1 MIHAENRLA
10 PRMVLIITNH
20 EYRRKLEQTFQNF
33 RIPIYYQCQGHG
45 TAPSEM
51 LDIFGLSGSGRLL
64 TIGCCRNFSC
74 ATCLT
79 RCSSAS
85 RCTNAAAASC

>member
-1 MIHAENRLA
+1 
-10 PRMVLIITNH
+10 MVLIITNH

-51 LDIFGLSGSGRLL
+51 LDLFDRD
-64 TIGCCRNFSC
+64 
-74 ATCLT
+74 A
-79 RCSSAS
+79 AEVS
-85 RCTNAAAASC
+85 RARPA

>member
-1 MIHAENRLA
+1 MIHSENRLA

-33 RIPIYYQCQGHG
+33 RIPIYYQCQGYG

-51 LDIFGLSGSGRLL
+51 LDIFGLSGSSRLL
-64 TIGCCRNFSC
+64 TIGCCRSFSC
-74 ATCLT
+74 ATCSA

>member
-51 LDIFGLSGSGRLL
+51 LDIFGLSGSGRLRHF
-64 TIGCCRNFSC
+64 CVC
-74 ATCLT
+74 AHIPPKT
-79 RCSSAS
+79 A
-85 RCTNAAAASC
+85 NPKEK

>member
-45 TAPSEM
+45 K
-51 LDIFGLSGSGRLL
+51 IGR
-64 TIGCCRNFSC
+64 
-74 ATCLT
+74 AHV
-79 RCSSAS
+79 
-85 RCTNAAAASC
+85 

>member
-1 MIHAENRLA
+1 MIHSENRLA

-33 RIPIYYQCQGHG
+33 RIPIYYQCQGYG

-51 LDIFGLSGSGRLL
+51 LDIFGLSGS
-64 TIGCCRNFSC
+64 CRSFSF

>member
-45 TAPSEM
+45 TAPS
-51 LDIFGLSGSGRLL
+51 LSGKADGGVR
-64 TIGCCRNFSC
+64 RDD
-74 ATCLT
+74 
-79 RCSSAS
+79 
-85 RCTNAAAASC
+85 

>member
-33 RIPIYYQCQGHG
+33 RIPIYYQCQGNG
-45 TAPSEM
+45 TAP
-51 LDIFGLSGSGRLL
+51 
-64 TIGCCRNFSC
+64 
-74 ATCLT
+74 
-79 RCSSAS
+79 
-85 RCTNAAAASC
+85 

>member
-1 MIHAENRLA
+1 MIHSENRLA
-10 PRMVLIITNH
+10 PRMVLIITSH

-51 LDIFGLSGSGRLL
+51 LDIFGLSGSSRLL
-64 TIGCCRNFSC
+64 TIGLLPLRPKM
-74 ATCLT
+74 
-79 RCSSAS
+79 SSISDGAVP
-85 RCTNAAAASC
+85 CPWH